1 MVSKAPRIILSLN
14 KLYLQKLE
22 MKVMKPRTA
31 VRTTR
36 MMMKC
41 GAKLM
46 EEQKRMSNEIKVRG
60 GN

>member
-14 KLYLQKLE
+14 KLHLQKLE

-36 MMMKC
+36 RMMKC